1 MGQRRTVRWPEMEAE
16 SIQRGSAEVDTGTD
30 KGQAGCRQRW
40 SLRAWLMSSPR
51 EGTRQWVL

>member
-1 MGQRRTVRWPEMEAE
+1 MRWPEMEAE

-51 EGTRQWVL
+51 EGTGQWVL